1 MSGNPEAKLY
11 LPKCHQSKVNGW
23 WLVLGTTGESVGT
36 TGESVGTTGESGEVD
51 ASLLALKKLGS
62 IPKRHS
68 TTSTVL
74 FTVPRGTAGTAVR
87 LRLYLVADCLAGV
100 DSTCDLDV
108 LLK

>member
-23 WLVLGTTGESVGT
+23 WLVLGT